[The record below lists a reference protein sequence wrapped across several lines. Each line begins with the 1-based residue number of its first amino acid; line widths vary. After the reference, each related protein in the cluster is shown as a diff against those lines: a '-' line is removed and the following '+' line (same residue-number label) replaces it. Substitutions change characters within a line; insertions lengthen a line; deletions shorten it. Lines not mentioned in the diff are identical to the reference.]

1 MQTTLTPKLQAVI
14 DNLTDTEKDR
24 LYRHLWQDYVKED
37 IIAHAENMDVELTD
51 NEIQT
56 AAERY
61 VYEGKYDCNLNYWN
75 NIENLINEVRTA

>member
-1 MQTTLTPKLQAVI
+1 MQTTLTPKLQAVV
-14 DNLTDTEKDR
+14 NSLTDTEKDC

-37 IIAHAENMDVELTD
+37 IIAHAENMGVKLTD
-51 NEIQT
+51 DEIQT
-56 AAERY
+56 ATEKY

>member
-24 LYRHLWQDYVKED
+24 LYRHLWHDYVKED

-61 VYEGKYDCNLNYWN
+61 VYEGKYDCNLNYWD